1 VPAKSGH
8 APRAAFL
15 KEIIFLVL
23 KFYKNRWPEKSW
35 LDKMKQKK

>member
-1 VPAKSGH
+1 VPAKAEH
-8 APRAAFL
+8 AARAAFL

-35 LDKMKQKK
+35 LDKTKQRK